1 MNEAT
6 GKWSPKI
13 NDFEYV
19 NLKFTAEAA
28 HDSALLEAAQ
38 ESKLEDLEIPL
49 QGGSRLKWLKC
60 FICKEMAS
68 DELKELIKNTPINE
82 RKEALLK
89 FILDKLGDIPG
100 VGSILEIIMPI
111 VLWLIKRILKKAID
125 GWCQPCFEA

>member
-28 HDSALLEAAQ
+28 HDSHTLELAQ
-38 ESKLEDLEIPL
+38 ETKLASLDLPAP
-49 QGGSRLKWLKC
+49 GGARLKWLKC

-68 DELKELIKNTPINE
+68 DELKELIKNTPVE
-82 RKEALLK
+82 QRKEELLK
-89 FILDKLGDIPG
+89 FILDRLSAIPG
-100 VGSILEIIMPI
+100 IGPIIDALMPI

-125 GWCQPCFEA
+125 GWCQPCLEA